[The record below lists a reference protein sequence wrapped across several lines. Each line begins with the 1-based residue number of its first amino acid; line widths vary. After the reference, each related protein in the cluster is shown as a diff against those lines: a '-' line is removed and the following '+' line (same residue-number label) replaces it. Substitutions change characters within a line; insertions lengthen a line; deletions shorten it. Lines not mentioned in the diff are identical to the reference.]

1 MAKISV
7 DKGFFSSH
15 AEVMAD
21 IAKTGYW
28 PTTYISEPSPELPL
42 HQHGEDI
49 LGYLLEGH
57 SYVLGEGGERTEL
70 EPGDRLV
77 LPKGSTHAEGEVS
90 GRMVYVV
97 TIRNPIPFIEALAA
111 VDSKGKPL
119 DLAAVS

>member
-1 MAKISV
+1 MFVLKFQRLCSGVKERIMAKISV

-49 LGYLLEGH
+49 IGYLLEGH

-77 LPKGSTHAEGEVS
+77 LPFL
-90 GRMVYVV
+90 Y
-97 TIRNPIPFIEALAA
+97 FC
-111 VDSKGKPL
+111 
-119 DLAAVS
+119 

>member
-1 MAKISV
+1 MIKEFW
-7 DKGFFSSH
+7 KLK
-15 AEVMAD
+15 E
-21 IAKTGYW
+21 
-28 PTTYISEPSPELPL
+28 YI
-42 HQHGEDI
+42 I
-49 LGYLLEGH
+49 GYLLEGH